1 MLEAATALWLTLA
14 QALSLP
20 VLDEAYSQLR
30 ARRYDDAI
38 AGFRRAIA
46 LAPVRPAI
54 HKDLA
59 YTLVKTGETAAA
71 RDAFAEAMH
80 LDPSD
85 RQAALEFAFLA
96 NDTGQITAARRVFD
110 RLRKSGDPV
119 AERAFQNIDAP
130 LAEGIA
136 RWKRALEIAPP
147 SFSAHYELAVLAER
161 RDAFALA
168 AEHYEKARALRP
180 ELRHLLVAL
189 GRVWREI
196 GRVEDSHAALLAA
209 SRGPETRAAE
219 AARALL
225 FRRYPYIYEFRNA
238 ISLDPKNIELRRELA
253 YLLLEMDRAG
263 EAETE
268 FAALL
273 ELAPGDLL
281 SAAQLGFLRL
291 KRKDNDGAL
300 PLLMKVLQGPDE
312 VLADRVRSA
321 LGLPQA
327 LKRRPETPRREIS
340 VEAKLLA
347 ERSYQAGYL
356 KDALKYLRI
365 AHDTDPVDFSVI
377 LKLGWTYN
385 LLRDDRSAVR
395 WFALARRSPEAA
407 HAAEA
412 QRAHR
417 NLAPQFA
424 RFRTTFW
431 LFPFYSTR
439 WRDSFG
445 YAQAKTDV
453 RIGRLPVRPYL
464 SLRFVGDTRGTIS
477 EAMPQYL
484 SESAVIA
491 GLGLATPYWHGA
503 MLWFEAGQALRYRA
517 GGAVPDYRGGVAY
530 AKGFGRLLGAES
542 SGPFFET
549 NADAL
554 YVSRFAGDT
563 LLYAQNRAGY
573 TLAPGGLR
581 VQIYCNANLTA
592 DTQNQRWAN
601 FIESGPGMKF
611 RWSGLPQSLFF
622 TMNLL
627 IGRYTRIPG
636 VLTFTD
642 FRVGFWYAVTR

>member
-1 MLEAATALWLTLA
+1 MLEAAAFLWLTLA
-14 QALSLP
+14 QALSRP
-20 VLDEAYSQLR
+20 VLDEAYAQLR
-30 ARRYDDAI
+30 ARRYDDAT

-46 LAPVRPAI
+46 IAPVRPAV

-59 YTLVKTGETAAA
+59 YTLVRTGETEAA
-71 RDAFAEAMH
+71 RDAFAEAMR

-110 RLRKSGDPV
+110 RLRKTGDPV

-161 RDAFALA
+161 RDDYALA
-168 AEHYEKARALRP
+168 AEHYEKARSLRP

-189 GRVWREI
+189 GRVWKQL
-196 GRVEDSHAALLAA
+196 GRIEQSHAALLAA

-219 AARALL
+219 EARALL
-225 FRRYPYIYEFRNA
+225 FRRYPYVYEFRNA
-238 ISLDPKNIELRRELA
+238 IALDPKNIGLRRELA
-253 YLLLEMDRAG
+253 YLLLEMGRDG

-273 ELAPGDLL
+273 ELAPTDLL
-281 SAAQLGFLRL
+281 TAAQLGFLRL

-300 PLLMKVLQGPDE
+300 PLLMKVLQGGDE

-327 LKRRPETPRREIS
+327 LKRQPETPRREIS
-340 VEAKLLA
+340 AEAKLLA

-356 KDALKYLRI
+356 KDALKYLQI

-385 LLRDDRSAVR
+385 LLHDDRSAVR
-395 WFALARRSPEAA
+395 WFALARRSPDAPQADEAA
-407 HAAEA
+407 
-412 QRAHR
+412 RAHR
-417 NLAPQFA
+417 NLAPGFA

-439 WRDSFG
+439 WRDAFG
-445 YAQAKTDV
+445 YGQVKTDV
-453 RIGRLPVRPYL
+453 RMGRLPLRPYV
-464 SLRFVGDTRGTIS
+464 SVRFVGDTRGPMG
-477 EAMPQYL
+477 EMMPLY

-491 GLGLATPYWHGA
+491 GVGIATPYWHGS
-503 MLWFEAGQALRYRA
+503 MLWFEAGESFGYRSGHAL
-517 GGAVPDYRGGVAY
+517 PDYRGGLAY

-542 SGPFFET
+542 SGTFFET
-549 NADAL
+549 NADL
-554 YVSRFAGDT
+554 VYVSRFAGDT
-563 LLYAQNRAGY
+563 LVYAQNRAGY
-573 TLAPGGLR
+573 TTAPGGFRL
-581 VQIYCNANLTA
+581 QLYCNANLTA
-592 DTQNQRWAN
+592 DTQNQTWAN
-601 FIESGPGMKF
+601 FVESGPGMKL

-622 TMNLL
+622 TVNLL
-627 IGRYTRIPG
+627 RGQYTRIPG
-636 VLTFTD
+636 GLGYTD